1 MRVVCRAASRRTR
14 PCRVRDIQE
23 RREGVGGE
31 CQVGGARLERRLR
44 GRAKLIVDLDAEGDY
59 MRHRALLAVV
69 L

>member
-1 MRVVCRAASRRTR
+1 MRDV
-14 PCRVRDIQE
+14 QE